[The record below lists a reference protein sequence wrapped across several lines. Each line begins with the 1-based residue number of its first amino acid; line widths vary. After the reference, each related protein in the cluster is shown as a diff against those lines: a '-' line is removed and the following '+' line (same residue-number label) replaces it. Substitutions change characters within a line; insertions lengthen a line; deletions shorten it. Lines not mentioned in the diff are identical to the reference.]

1 MKKTIT
7 IMFVLAFTPFMQ
19 GSLQKRL
26 AAHQAKIAE
35 VKDSVKAGSLSNKPG
50 CGCGSTSNCNS

>member
-1 MKKTIT
+1 
-7 IMFVLAFTPFMQ
+7 MFVLAFTPFMQ